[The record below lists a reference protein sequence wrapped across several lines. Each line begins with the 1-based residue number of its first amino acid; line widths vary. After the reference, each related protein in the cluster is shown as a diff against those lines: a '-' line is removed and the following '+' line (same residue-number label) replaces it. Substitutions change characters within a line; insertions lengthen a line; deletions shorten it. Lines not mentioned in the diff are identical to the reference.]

1 MEQISG
7 RKPDIPLNNWS
18 TKNKDNMKAPN
29 HWQTIFVVKLIF
41 KGKLPNL
48 TKPYLQMYVKPENDI
63 YSNRK
68 ITNPA

>member
-1 MEQISG
+1 
-7 RKPDIPLNNWS
+7 
-18 TKNKDNMKAPN
+18 MKAPN
-29 HWQTIFVVKLIF
+29 HWQAIFVVKLIF

-48 TKPYLQMYVKPENDI
+48 TKPYLQMYVKPENDN